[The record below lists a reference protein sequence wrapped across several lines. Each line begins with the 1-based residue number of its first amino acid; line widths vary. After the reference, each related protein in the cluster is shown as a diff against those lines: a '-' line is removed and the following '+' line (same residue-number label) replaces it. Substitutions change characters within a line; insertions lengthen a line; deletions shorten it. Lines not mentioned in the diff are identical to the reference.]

1 MLFSTIGLISSCLHY
16 ILTPQYLKH
25 VILSVSWRTA
35 HSAEALHEQT
45 EHVSIERESS
55 SIQVPVLNPCRQS
68 HHMYACSGIL
78 FNHESPRR
86 GEQFVTRKITMGVA
100 NIKLGKQVSSCEER
114 ARARVKTQYD
124 VE

>member
-1 MLFSTIGLISSCLHY
+1 MLSC
-16 ILTPQYLKH
+16 QYLGAQLIRQKH
-25 VILSVSWRTA
+25 AMSRRGM
-35 HSAEALHEQT
+35 SALRGR
-45 EHVSIERESS
+45 VPPF
-55 SIQVPVLNPCRQS
+55 QVPVLKLCRQS

-100 NIKLGKQVSSCEER
+100 NIKLGKQVNSCEER
-114 ARARVKTQYD
+114 ARARVQYTMHD